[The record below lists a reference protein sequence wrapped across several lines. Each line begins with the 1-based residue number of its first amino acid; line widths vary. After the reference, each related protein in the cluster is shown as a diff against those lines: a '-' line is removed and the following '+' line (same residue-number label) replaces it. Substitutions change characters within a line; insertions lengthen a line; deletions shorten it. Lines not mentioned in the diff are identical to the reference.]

1 MNWRTAEARR
11 PAPVEGNTE
20 REQLLIAHLPQ
31 VQFIAR
37 RIHDRLPAQVALEDL
52 VHTGVVGLIDAI
64 EKYDPGRNV
73 QFKFYANFRIR
84 GAILDSLREMDW
96 APRQL
101 RRRARRID
109 EAHRELELRLGRVAN
124 EAELATELRM
134 SLEELQQT
142 IAQLHELKVGSL
154 ESELTATQSADA
166 DVTDLFGMV
175 GKDPFSLCLRE
186 EMWLLLRTA
195 LDGLKE
201 TEKQV
206 MILYYLEERTMK
218 EVGLAMGLGESRVSQ
233 IHSSALV
240 RVRARLDE
248 ILRTHNR
255 IVAKSAIPVT

>member
-1 MNWRTAEARR
+1 MTWRATETRR

-101 RRRARRID
+101 RRRVLTGSTRPIANWNCVS
-109 EAHRELELRLGRVAN
+109 GRVAN
-124 EAELATELRM
+124 EAELLRSCELVSKSSSRP
-134 SLEELQQT
+134 
-142 IAQLHELKVGSL
+142 LHSF
-154 ESELTATQSADA
+154 T
-166 DVTDLFGMV
+166 
-175 GKDPFSLCLRE
+175 
-186 EMWLLLRTA
+186 
-195 LDGLKE
+195 
-201 TEKQV
+201 
-206 MILYYLEERTMK
+206 
-218 EVGLAMGLGESRVSQ
+218 
-233 IHSSALV
+233 
-240 RVRARLDE
+240 
-248 ILRTHNR
+248 N
-255 IVAKSAIPVT
+255 

>member
-1 MNWRTAEARR
+1 MNRRSTETRQPAR
-11 PAPVEGNTE
+11 VKGDTE

-37 RIHDRLPAQVALEDL
+37 RIHDRLPAQVPLEDL
-52 VHTGVVGLIDAI
+52 VHAGVVGLIDAI

-73 QFKFYANFRIR
+73 QLKSYANFRIR

-96 APRQL
+96 APRHL

-109 EAHRELELRLGRVAN
+109 EAHRDLELCLGRVAS
-124 EAELATELRM
+124 EPELAAELRM

-142 IAQLHELKVGSL
+142 IGQLHELKLGSL
-154 ESELTATQSADA
+154 EAELTATQSADA
-166 DVTDLFGMV
+166 EISDLLGMV

-186 EMWLLLRTA
+186 EMRLLLRTA
-195 LDGLKE
+195 LEGLKE

-206 MILYYLEERTMK
+206 IILYYLEERTMK
-218 EVGLAMGLGESRVSQ
+218 EVGFAMGLGESRVSQ

-248 ILRTHNR
+248 ILRTHSG
-255 IVAKSAIPVT
+255 IVATSAIPMT